1 MPKVNCAVIG
11 CTNST
16 YRLNKWTLEICDAHH
31 HPGSCITK
39 GNCKDCEKPFALY
52 CFPSVLKNG
61 EKRKL
66 WIKALKRENKDK
78 TAWLPRNSDRVCSIH
93 FIDGIPTAANPVP
106 TLHLG
111 YEKEVPKSRREL
123 FRQPLQKKRKTEK
136 NQQTLIGTTENC

>member
-1 MPKVNCAVIG
+1 M
-11 CTNST
+11 
-16 YRLNKWTLEICDAHH
+16 TLIIILL
-31 HPGSCITK
+31 CITK
-39 GNCKDCEKPFALY
+39 GNSKDCEKLFALY

-78 TAWLPRNSDRVCSIH
+78 TARLPGYSNRVCSIH

-111 YEKEVPKSRREL
+111 YEKEVPGDSCFASRS
-123 FRQPLQKKRKTEK
+123 KRKEKQK
-136 NQQTLIGTTENC
+136 NQQTLIDTTESCSNDEINIDCGCENTYYCHRTFVL